1 MNGILVIRELRL
13 RSVNRILIGNLNVNS
28 IRNEFDHMKDTVLK
42 YSDILMLTENRLD
55 GTFLTSQFLIDNFSK
70 SYKF

>member
-13 RSVNRILIGNLNVNS
+13 RSVNRILIGNLNGNS

>member
-70 SYKF
+70 SYRF

>member
-13 RSVNRILIGNLNVNS
+13 RSVNRILIGNLNGNS

-70 SYKF
+70 SYRF